1 VAKQINQIVA
11 GMRLPA
17 NVDVVMQG
25 TVQSMNASF
34 RSFSVGLTLSVLLLY
49 LILVAQF
56 RSFIDPFIILL
67 ALPPAISGVL
77 IALVVT
83 GTTLN
88 VMSLMGVLMLA
99 GIAMSN
105 SILIVEF
112 AHQLLAERQS
122 VQDAIVTSCRVRLRP
137 VLMTSLATIIGL
149 LPMAMKLGEGSESYA
164 PLARALIGGL
174 TVSVAVTVFIV
185 PVGFFL
191 AYRDREH
198 FNTAR
203 GRQLV

>member
-1 VAKQINQIVA
+1 
-11 GMRLPA
+11 
-17 NVDVVMQG
+17 
-25 TVQSMNASF
+25 VQAMNASF
-34 RSFSVGLTLSVLLLY
+34 RSFTVGLTLSVLLLY

-67 ALPPAISGVL
+67 ALPPGISGVL
-77 IALVVT
+77 LALVLT

-99 GIAMSN
+99 GIVMSN

-112 AHQLLAERQS
+112 AHQLIIEGLS
-122 VQDAIVTSCRVRLRP
+122 VREAIVTSCRVRLRP
-137 VLMTSLATIIGL
+137 ILMTSLATIIGL
-149 LPMAMKLGEGSESYA
+149 MPMALKLGEGSESYA

-174 TVSVAVTVFIV
+174 TLSVVITVFIV

-191 AYRDREH
+191 AYRKQSGEDIGNSNAEI
-198 FNTAR
+198 
-203 GRQLV
+203 GQPI